1 MKIKEVVN
9 RTGLTEKT
17 IRYYEEKGLITPE
30 IERIGKRRF
39 REYTEENINDLEE
52 IANLRRLFFTIEEIK
67 TMKEQSSE
75 IPRIVD
81 AYKSRMEEELKA
93 KLQIANS
100 LQSMEL
106 SKEDTI
112 ETIIHKI
119 TPKVEEL
126 PLPMEDVN
134 PEFGKLDRQNSRL
147 NVLVDRRIY
156 TKHSLF
162 AKKITD
168 VEVMI
173 LVEVDKKKEMSYNDI
188 LHVCRNRGIKD
199 QKYVNRVIRRM
210 CHKKLLRIEN
220 GMYYVE
226 AAMPKLTAY
235 EVDRLVQ
242 GAVTGSPHLFVYSP
256 QQPSSVSGQGYTGL
270 L

>member
-1 MKIKEVVN
+1 MKIKEVAN

-30 IERIGKRRF
+30 MEMVGKRRF

-67 TMKEQSSE
+67 TMKEQSTE
-75 IPRIVD
+75 IPRILD

-112 ETIIHKI
+112 ESIIHKI
-119 TPKVEEL
+119 TPKVEDL

-134 PEFGKLDRQNSRL
+134 PDFGKLDRQNSML
-147 NVLVDRRIY
+147 NLLVDRRIY

-162 AKKITD
+162 AKKVTD
-168 VEVMI
+168 VEVFI
-173 LVEVDKKKEMSYNDI
+173 LVEIDKKNQMSFNDI
-188 LHVCRNRGIKD
+188 LHVCLNRGIKD
-199 QKYVNRVIRRM
+199 QKYVQQVIKRM
-210 CHKKLLRIEN
+210 CHKKLLRMEN
-220 GMYYVE
+220 DKYYVE
-226 AAMPKLTAY
+226 AAMPKLTDY

-242 GAVTGSPHLFVYSP
+242 GAATGSPVLFVYSP
-256 QQPSSVSGQGYTGL
+256 QQPSSVSGQGYN
-270 L
+270 